1 MERGRELAYGFLTC
15 SGRVTITGMLISI
28 GKQFKDWTAAYR
40 LFWGSRM
47 DMDKIFEVSTQACL
61 EELLPSKMIV
71 MHMDDTVI
79 RKTGKKI
86 PGTGWKR
93 DPLGPAFHT
102 NFIWAQRF
110 IQTTIS
116 LYGDE
121 FNSQSKSIPIDF
133 FHCPS
138 VKKPGKNATEEDIDT
153 YKEEKKKSNMSVHGL
168 ERMKI
173 MRKRMDTMGSKDR
186 ELFLC
191 VDGSYTNTT
200 VLGGLPENVTL
211 IGRIRKDAKFNYLP
225 ETEKTKGRNKV
236 YGEALP
242 TPDEIRKDESIAW
255 QKVNGWAAGKI
266 HEFKVKIIHAIKWR
280 KAGKRH
286 IMQLVII
293 APLAYR
299 KKEGGKLLYRQ
310 PAFLICTDNNL
321 SIEKLL
327 QAYLWRWEI
336 EVNFREEKT
345 TSGCGEAQVRN
356 EEATY
361 KVPQFGVAMHSL
373 LQIAQHKYQKTK
385 DQQYLPKARW
395 EKRNETKRQSTNNL
409 RNLFRGY
416 YWNENDPKSFSH
428 FVTNQQKIEKS
439 KNPIV
444 SPMFAIFYQ
453 RK

>member
-1 MERGRELAYGFLTC
+1 MNRARELAYGFLTC
-15 SGRVTITGMLISI
+15 AGRVTITGMLISI
-28 GKQFKDWTAAYR
+28 GKQFRDWTAAYR
-40 LFWGSRM
+40 LFWGVRM
-47 DMDKIFEVSTQACL
+47 DVDKIFETATNASL
-61 EELLPSKMIV
+61 EELLPSQMIV

-102 NFIWAQRF
+102 NFIWSQRF
-110 IQTTIS
+110 VQTTIS
-116 LYGDE
+116 LYGNE

-138 VKKPGKNATEEDIDT
+138 VKKPGKKATEEDIDT
-153 YKEEKKKSNMSVHGL
+153 YKEEKKKNNMSVHGL
-168 ERMKI
+168 ARIKT
-173 MRKRMDTMGSKDR
+173 MRKRINNMGATDR
-186 ELFLC
+186 ELFFC
-191 VDGSYTNTT
+191 VDGSYTNQT
-200 VLGGLPENVTL
+200 VLGELPENVTL
-211 IGRIRKDAKFNYLP
+211 IGRVRKDAKFNYLP

-236 YGEALP
+236 YGEELP
-242 TPDEIRKDESIAW
+242 TPDQIRQDEAIAW
-255 QKVNGWAAGKI
+255 QKVKGWAAGKV

-280 KAGKRH
+280 KAGRRH

-299 KKEGGKLLYRQ
+299 KKQGGKLLYRQ
-310 PAFLICTDNNL
+310 PAFLICTDDNL

-356 EEATY
+356 EQATY
-361 KVPQFGVAMHSL
+361 KAPQFGVAMHSL
-373 LQIAQHKYQKTK
+373 LQLAQYKYEKEGT
-385 DQQYLPKARW
+385 QYYMPRAKW
-395 EKRNETKRQSTNNL
+395 EKKDENKRQSTNNL

-428 FVTNQQKIEKS
+428 FVTKQQQVAKS

-444 SPMFAIFYQ
+444 SPMYSIFYQ

>member
-1 MERGRELAYGFLTC
+1 MDRARELAYGFLTC
-15 SGRVTITGMLISI
+15 LGRVTITGMLISI
-28 GKQFKDWTAAYR
+28 GRQFRDWTAAYR
-40 LFWGSRM
+40 LFCGSRM
-47 DMDKIFEVSTQACL
+47 DLDKIFEVSTQACL
-61 EELLPSKMIV
+61 NELLPSQMIV

-79 RKTGKKI
+79 RKTGKQI

-110 IQTTIS
+110 VQTTIS
-116 LYGDE
+116 LYGNAL
-121 FNSQSKSIPIDF
+121 NSQSKSIPIDF

-138 VKKPGKNATEEDIDT
+138 LKKPGKNATDEAIHT
-153 YKEEKKKSNMSVHGL
+153 YKEEKKKHNMSIQGL
-168 ERMKI
+168 ERIKV
-173 MRKRMDTMGSKDR
+173 MRKRLDLMNAKKR

-191 VDGSYTNTT
+191 VDGSYTNST

-211 IGRIRKDAKFNYLP
+211 IGRVRKDAKFNYLP
-225 ETEKTKGRNKV
+225 ETETTKGRNKV
-236 YGEALP
+236 YGEELP

-255 QKVNGWAAGKI
+255 QIVSGWAAGKV
-266 HEFKVKIIHAIKWR
+266 HNFKVKIIPSIRWR

-286 IMQLVII
+286 IMQLVVI

-299 KKEGGKLLYRQ
+299 KKEGSKLLYRQ

-361 KVPQFGVAMHSL
+361 KAPQFGVAMHSL
-373 LQIAQHKYQKTK
+373 LQIAQYKYQKIEH
-385 DQQYLPKARW
+385 QQYLPKAKW
-395 EKRNETKRQSTNNL
+395 EKRNENKRQSTNNL
-409 RNLFRGY
+409 KNLFRVY
-416 YWNENDPKSFSH
+416 YWSETNPKSFSH
-428 FVTNQQKIEKS
+428 FVTNQQQTVKS

-444 SPMFAIFYQ
+444 DPMFSMFYQ
-453 RK
+453 RR